1 MNLVSI
7 SLSNSILVNFFVTH
21 SAQVKNSPM
30 FNKNV
35 FQSHFSQTVRECKK
49 HVTPCFPTI
58 FFLRTGL
65 CMDIYICVYIY
76 IYIYIYIYVSNNKH
90 TAKKD
95 YKLKEINISN
105 TALRT
110 RPCLYLQQ
118 GKVKMIKYIQV
129 TKSKFKRKIIDC
141 EFINFHC

>member
-7 SLSNSILVNFFVTH
+7 SISNSILVNFFVTH

-65 CMDIYICVYIY
+65 CMD
-76 IYIYIYIYVSNNKH
+76 IYVSNNKH

>member
-7 SLSNSILVNFFVTH
+7 SISNSILVNFFVTH

-65 CMDIYICVYIY
+65 CMDIYI
-76 IYIYIYIYVSNNKH
+76 YIYVSNNKH

-129 TKSKFKRKIIDC
+129 TKSKFKRKIIDS

>member
-7 SLSNSILVNFFVTH
+7 SLSNSILVNFFVTQ

-65 CMDIYICVYIY
+65 CMDIYIYVYIY
-76 IYIYIYIYVSNNKH
+76 IYIYIYTHIYIYPCTILFWEKKLWENMVSH
-90 TAKKD
+90 VFCI
-95 YKLKEINISN
+95 LE
-105 TALRT
+105 
-110 RPCLYLQQ
+110 QFE
-118 GKVKMIKYIQV
+118 
-129 TKSKFKRKIIDC
+129 KSETEKR
-141 EFINFHC
+141 FYWTLVNF

>member
-7 SLSNSILVNFFVTH
+7 SISNSILVNFFVTY
-21 SAQVKNSPM
+21 SPQVKNSSM
-30 FNKNV
+30 SNKNV

-65 CMDIYICVYIY
+65 RMDIY
-76 IYIYIYIYVSNNKH
+76 IYIYISVCVCVSNNKH

-95 YKLKEINISN
+95 YKLKKINISN

-129 TKSKFKRKIIDC
+129 TKSKFKRKIIDS
-141 EFINFHC
+141 EFINFHY